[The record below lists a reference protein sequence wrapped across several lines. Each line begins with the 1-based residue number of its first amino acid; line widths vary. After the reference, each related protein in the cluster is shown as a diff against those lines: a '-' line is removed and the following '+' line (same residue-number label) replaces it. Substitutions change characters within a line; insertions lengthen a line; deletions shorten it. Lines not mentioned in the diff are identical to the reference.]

1 MKKEQ
6 ALQELYTAYQSL
18 LQLKKKQPAIWKHLD
33 DNAQKAILDAK
44 DILKGQK
51 VSTASS
57 ASDDV
62 CSNLSRVYPSVVG
75 TSHSDYKDHYNTLT
89 KEIFKHN
96 DGASVYS
103 KIKGKNIYFLPVYN
117 KEAFY
122 SDNLRNIK
130 PCRFNEVKSYSFI
143 CLVGTDNFKTM
154 ELYTID
160 GTLVKKL
167 VQTEKQFEEQIDE
180 SEEAI
185 KETTCDFG
193 LVDFYVSNIFMKDE
207 NGEVIASRDYDPP
220 TVAAGVYTRFR
231 KTPFSQTF
239 MDKRKGYNYKYRT
252 NYPTKRPTT
261 LEVIGSQ
268 GEKKTKKITLEG
280 MTKKVIVK
288 VQHQH
293 TIDQLAI
300 NTDLA
305 DHDKWYLDGK
315 IQTSRPSLTGTLT
328 FGAGMPAKTYEI
340 YLADADGKKS
350 KAYKVAKQSKN
361 GYVQVNVSLGGN
373 SGTEQWNMVDILQ
386 TIQGEE
392 ERIMNYMTFD
402 LMEEMLDMMK
412 QFNDSPQFDPYNEF
426 HNLVDT
432 CSDIIG
438 AVESIGESIPFV
450 GGICSAI
457 KAISTNVTNMRAM
470 VQARNLYNKRA
481 NFIKELEAAIATL
494 KAYNKTI
501 GTNDAQYQQVLTYY
515 ETKTKG
521 NATTQMICNDITLQY
536 NKICDASSSK

>member
-18 LQLKKKQPAIWKHLD
+18 LQLTKKQPAIWKHLD

-75 TSHSDYKDHYNTLT
+75 TSHSDYKDHYKTLT

-96 DGASVYS
+96 DGASVYN
-103 KIKGKNIYFLPVYN
+103 KIKEKNIYFLPVYN

-143 CLVGTDNFKTM
+143 CLVGSDNFKTM

-167 VQTEKQFEEQIDE
+167 VQTEKLFEEQIDE
-180 SEEAI
+180 AEEAI
-185 KETTCDFG
+185 EETTCDFG

-207 NGEVIASRDYDPP
+207 KGEVIASRNYDPP
-220 TVAAGVYTRFR
+220 TIEAGVYTRFR
-231 KTPFSQTF
+231 KTPFRQTF
-239 MDKRKGYNYKYRT
+239 IDKRKGYNYKYRT

-293 TIDQLAI
+293 TIDQLDI

-305 DHDKWYLDGK
+305 DHDKWFLDGH
-315 IQTSRPSLTGTLT
+315 IQASRPSLTGELT
-328 FGAGMPAKTYEI
+328 FGAGMQAKTYEI
-340 YLADADGKKS
+340 YLADSEGNES
-350 KAYKVAKQSKN
+350 KPQKVTKRSKN
-361 GYVQVNVSLGGN
+361 GYIAVTIKLGGD
-373 SGTEQWNMVDILQ
+373 SGTKHWNMEDILK
-386 TIQGEE
+386 TIQDEE
-392 ERIMNYMTFD
+392 QRIMNYLMTE
-402 LMEEMLDMMK
+402 LLTEVLELMK
-412 QFNDSPQFDPYNEF
+412 QFNNSPNLDPYDEV
-426 HNLVDT
+426 HNMVDT
-432 CSDIIG
+432 FSDVIG
-438 AVESIGESIPFV
+438 AIESLGENIPFL

-457 KAISTNVTNMRAM
+457 KSITTNVTRMKAM
-470 VQARNLYNKRA
+470 VEARRLYHQREA
-481 NFIKELEAAIATL
+481 FIEELNAAIASL
-494 KAYNKTI
+494 NKYNKTI
-501 GTNDAQYQQVLTYY
+501 GNNTNQYQQVLTYY
-515 ETKTKG
+515 ENKTQG
-521 NATTQMICNDITLQY
+521 NATTQMICSDITLRY
-536 NKICDASSSK
+536 NEICDAPSSN